1 MTKYINI
8 VISLLLCSI
17 SKSMYVEV
25 DLQQG
30 PVYRISQTIVN
41 SELCSYSYLL
51 RKNLAQMCDPVHGTL
66 LCSN

>member
-30 PVYRISQTIVN
+30 LVCRISQTIVN
-41 SELCSYSYLL
+41 NELCSYLL
-51 RKNLAQMCDPVHGTL
+51 LKNLAQMCDPVHGTL

>member
-1 MTKYINI
+1 MKLI
-8 VISLLLCSI
+8 LLFYDEI
-17 SKSMYVEV
+17 YYSKSMYVEV

-41 SELCSYSYLL
+41 NELCSYLL
-51 RKNLAQMCDPVHGTL
+51 LKNLAQMCDPVHGTL

>member
-1 MTKYINI
+1 MKLI
-8 VISLLLCSI
+8 LLFYDEI
-17 SKSMYVEV
+17 YYSKSMYVEV

-41 SELCSYSYLL
+41 NELCSYLL
-51 RKNLAQMCDPVHGTL
+51 LKNPAQMCDPVHGTL